1 MVKSK
6 NVFQENVTVV
16 QSKMF
21 KPAVKSNKVT
31 KKIFKRVVE
40 SKTIFNI
47 FKTAVKSKNIYMKN
61 YFSAVEIQKLS
72 KIVNPAV
79 QRKKLLKNL

>member
-61 YFSAVEIQKLS
+61 YFSGWNS
-72 KIVNPAV
+72 KVAENCKPSGW
-79 QRKKLLKNL
+79 KKKVFW